1 MGLKTATPPRE
12 NHENA
17 DFRGAIMV
25 IMGMLWLII
34 FMLIN
39 GDDYDYCNSDMM
51 MILWGYTIW

>member
-25 IMGMLWLII
+25 IMGML
-34 FMLIN
+34 
-39 GDDYDYCNSDMM
+39 
-51 MILWGYTIW
+51 